1 MVNGAVLT
9 RYWITF
15 DYPRP
20 DPQSGITL
28 GPSWQQVGF
37 GVTAEDLGAALEIL
51 REEWFSPHGVEMP
64 EVSGVTENVD
74 VSTLQDSLAQV
85 MQPLPFMNPPNSRGM
100 WFPTTKPLR

>member
-1 MVNGAVLT
+1 MLT

-20 DPQSGITL
+20 DLQSGIST

-37 GVTAEDLGAALEIL
+37 GVTAENLPAALEIL
-51 REEWFSPHGVEMP
+51 REEWFAPHGVEIP
-64 EVSGVTENVD
+64 EISEVTENVD
-74 VSTLQDSLAQV
+74 VSALQDSLAQLMHPV
-85 MQPLPFMNPPNSRGM
+85 PFTNPPTSRGM